1 MKATKLAPIAMILT
15 LVLGAP
21 PAAAE
26 HRAHERYD
34 ARLERLSQKLAGAT
48 EELRHEVAESR
59 RGWRYHKRYALR
71 TLDRLERDAKKFHR
85 RVENK
90 GVTHHATRRAF
101 RHLEESFAAAS
112 DRISHRRFRRGIR
125 HDFER
130 VAELMEK
137 VEIRMARL
145 DHGGDHRR
153 HARHDRHHWDGW
165 RVAGSFG
172 W

>member
-1 MKATKLAPIAMILT
+1 MKLAPIAMILT
-15 LVLGAP
+15 LVLGAL

-26 HRAHERYD
+26 HRVHERYD
-34 ARLERLSQKLAGAT
+34 TRLERLSHKLADAT
-48 EELRHEVAESR
+48 EELRQEVAESR
-59 RGWRYHKRYALR
+59 RGWRLHKPYTLR

-85 RVENK
+85 RVENR
-90 GVTHHATRRAF
+90 GVNHNATRRAF
-101 RHLEESFAAAS
+101 RRLEESFAAAS

-130 VAELMEK
+130 VAKLMEK
-137 VEIRMARL
+137 VEIRMARI
-145 DHGGDHRR
+145 DHRGDHRR
-153 HARHDRHHWDGW
+153 HARHDRHHSDGW